1 MGKASD
7 YVKDH
12 FPHIKHMMQATED
25 RFELAHSRV
34 EICKTCEKYNE
45 PIRLCTECNCIV
57 PAKALGMGQ
66 YCPIG
71 KW

>member
-1 MGKASD
+1 MGR
-7 YVKDH
+7 V
-12 FPHIKHMMQATED
+12 ED
-25 RFELAHSRV
+25 RFVLAHSRV

-57 PAKALGMGQ
+57 PAKALGVEQ
-66 YCPIG
+66 KCPLG